1 MFDDFQELAA
11 FSLARNSGKGGSM
24 MSMMSTMLQGS
35 KDGNAAIIDQGVP
48 PEDADLDCVALCLE

>member
-11 FSLARNSGKGGSM
+11 FSLARNSGEGGSV
-24 MSMMSTMLQGS
+24 MSTMLQGG

-48 PEDADLDCVALCLE
+48 PEDADLDCVA

>member
-1 MFDDFQELAA
+1 MLEDFQELAT
-11 FSLARNSGKGGSM
+11 FSLAKNSGEGGSM
-24 MSMMSTMLQGS
+24 MSMMSTMLQGG

>member
-11 FSLARNSGKGGSM
+11 FSLARNSGEGGSV
-24 MSMMSTMLQGS
+24 MSMMSTMLQGG

-48 PEDADLDCVALCLE
+48 PEDADLDCVA

>member
-24 MSMMSTMLQGS
+24 MSMMSTMLQGG

-48 PEDADLDCVALCLE
+48 PEDADLDCVA